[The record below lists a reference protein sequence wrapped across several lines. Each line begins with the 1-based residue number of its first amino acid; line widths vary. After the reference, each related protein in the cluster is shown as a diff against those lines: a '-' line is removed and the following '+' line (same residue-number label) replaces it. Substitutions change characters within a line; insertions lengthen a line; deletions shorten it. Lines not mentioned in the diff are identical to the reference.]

1 MSPVLK
7 VKVPCY
13 RCHEEVDKLQARQ
26 LDPSSATKKYECF
39 DCFKKF
45 NLTPSVVRRAGSGA
59 GYKLY
64 CERCKYKFTSNKNLC
79 PYCSKADY
87 VVKRP
92 DDVLELVDNLF

>member
-1 MSPVLK
+1 MTSVLK

-26 LDPSSATKKYECF
+26 LDSPSGTKRYECF
-39 DCFKKF
+39 SCFKKF
-45 NLTPSVVRRAGSGA
+45 NLTPSVARRAGSGT
-59 GYKLY
+59 GFKLY
-64 CERCKYKFTSNKNLC
+64 CERCRYKFTSHKVLC